1 MRGADIDDV
10 CITLDTMFY
19 RMKVDLRCLTIGKP
33 RLELPHCY
41 GIVLGIV
48 ECEVANL
55 MENFGILVKRDHK
68 KNIPWV

>member
-10 CITLDTMFY
+10 CVTPDTMFD
-19 RMKVDLRCLTIGKP
+19 RMKVDLGCLAIGKP
-33 RLELPHCY
+33 RLELPHCH

-55 MENFGILVKRDHK
+55 MENFGILVNRDRK
-68 KNIPWV
+68 ENIP